1 MRGSVGLLRHAAD
14 ELRSG
19 TDFDGLR
26 ITATKVATLVRL
38 LRRAGDGRGV
48 PLPCEVTV
56 GIDGCDR
63 WAASLAEFSPPSW
76 LPSNL
81 ALVLGTLLDQVIS
94 ELAKATVVEKVE
106 MLIATAT
113 GLADLLI
120 AIRQAAAASR
130 VAPPPEF
137 DRMIQGLA
145 TWTLDLGSPRE
156 HEGAGGQV
164 RPNPVSSIGAD
175 RPGPLLK
182 EVQWHLAEI
191 AAALRDEPAPL
202 GPDLLR
208 IVLHGLA
215 DLCSLLHE
223 RGAEASAQPPSLFR
237 DTPVVAEALAI
248 WSGRLRTTAAERQRH
263 VAEPGCVPS

>member
-1 MRGSVGLLRHAAD
+1 MLRHAAD

-94 ELAKATVVEKVE
+94 
-106 MLIATAT
+106 